1 MAERVRGGC
10 LAAGCS
16 PEAPGSERETQA
28 PMKSVAGKTAGGSPE
43 GRGLN
48 KSSTATIEG
57 CYLSAWDRDSE
68 EGRARSSEQ
77 IFYAQKM
84 ETLGTL
90 TAGIAHDFNNLL
102 SVMLG
107 IASGVRLRLHPDDP
121 LREPIHLIEQSAE
134 RAAELARQLL
144 GFARPDTEPTAPL
157 PVGEVLGSVANLIR
171 RTLDGAIQLRTD
183 WAADLPGVETEP
195 SSLEQA
201 ILNLCIN
208 AREAMPE
215 GGTLTLTAS
224 LVRLGPEARS
234 HPEGTRRP
242 GPGEASERAE
252 DVLLPLHC
260 PAGDY
265 LEISV
270 RDTGGG
276 IDPQVMPRI
285 FQPFFTTKEPGKGSG
300 LGLTMVRKFAEAHR
314 GFVRV
319 RSRVGQGTEVA
330 LLLPAVPA
338 PAPPATPESPPQL
351 RRGGWGGAVAPLR
364 RRGGTIL
371 VVDDEPL
378 VLAFLEEGLTKMG
391 YKVLVAA
398 NGTRA
403 LEVYAAR
410 RAEIRAVLLD
420 VVLPESRGFEICR
433 QLRKINPRLHVVLS
447 SGYSSRGWAR
457 EARAAGAVDFLAKPY
472 TLERLLAALERNA
485 PG

>member
-1 MAERVRGGC
+1 MC
-10 LAAGCS
+10 LAAWRS
-16 PEAPGSERETQA
+16 PGASGSERESQA
-28 PMKSVAGKTAGGSPE
+28 PTKSVAEKTAGGSPE
-43 GRGLN
+43 VRGFN

-57 CYLSAWDRDSE
+57 CSLSAWGRDSE
-68 EGRARSSEQ
+68 EGRARSPEQ
-77 IFYAQKM
+77 IFHAQKM

-107 IASGVRLRLHPDDP
+107 VASAVRLRLHPDDP
-121 LREPIHLIEQSAE
+121 LREPIRLIEQSAE

-144 GFARPDTEPTAPL
+144 GFARPGTEPAAPL
-157 PVGEVLGSVANLIR
+157 RVGEVLDCVANLVR
-171 RTLDGAIQLRTD
+171 RTFDCAIELRTD
-183 WAADLPGVETEP
+183 WAADLPGVKAEW

-234 HPEGTRRP
+234 NPGGARRP
-242 GPGEASERAE
+242 GPGEALERAE
-252 DVLLPLHC
+252 DILRPLRC
-260 PAGDY
+260 PPGDY
-265 LEISV
+265 LQISV

-285 FQPFFTTKEPGKGSG
+285 FQPFFTTKESGKGSG
-300 LGLTMVRKFAEAHR
+300 LGLTMVQRFAEARR

-319 RSRVGQGTEVA
+319 RSQVGQGTEIAV
-330 LLLPAVPA
+330 LLPAVPV
-338 PAPPATPESPPQL
+338 PAPPAAEAHP
-351 RRGGWGGAVAPLR
+351 APLR

-371 VVDDEPL
+371 VADDEPL
-378 VLAFLEEGLTKMG
+378 VLAFLEEGLTKLG
-391 YKVLVAA
+391 YRVLVAE
-398 NGTRA
+398 NGPRA

-420 VVLPESRGFEICR
+420 VVLPAMDGFEICR
-433 QLRKINPRLHVVLS
+433 QLRKIDPRLPVVLS
-447 SGYSSRGWAR
+447 SGYSSRGLAR
-457 EARAAGAVDFLAKPY
+457 DALATGAVDFLAKPY